1 MSFHS
6 EGKWLVTGSE
16 DGTIRIWDLR
26 CVISPRLLKPE
37 AHNIHAEVPKCI
49 ERMITAPPA
58 SFYAFFHECLLIPS
72 NSQSEWCLC
81 ASESRGA
88 DILRSSGLH
97 QAMGFIGKSLLA
109 WVGMLRTRLELTLI
123 NKVVETPAGDVPIRS
138 VSLASDGSCLVAG
151 NNKVLSRFLMI
162 CCLHSWFRANATCG
176 KLTRRSQIYLV
187 TRQ

>member
-1 MSFHS
+1 
-6 EGKWLVTGSE
+6 
-16 DGTIRIWDLR
+16 
-26 CVISPRLLKPE
+26 
-37 AHNIHAEVPKCI
+37 
-49 ERMITAPPA
+49 
-58 SFYAFFHECLLIPS
+58 
-72 NSQSEWCLC
+72 
-81 ASESRGA
+81 
-88 DILRSSGLH
+88 
-97 QAMGFIGKSLLA
+97 
-109 WVGMLRTRLELTLI
+109 MLRTRLELTLI